1 MIRASVTAVPELF
14 YKEGFDVHVEEF
26 LSYIVREIHT
36 TVVATVDDEGLPVTA
51 AIDMMDADTDSLYF
65 LTAKGKGFYDRLKKR
80 GFLAFTAIKGEDTM
94 SSVAVSVRGKVR
106 ELGFDRIPDL
116 FAKNP
121 YMNEIYPT
129 TASRETLT
137 VFQIYEGNGEWFD
150 LSKKPIERASFTLGG
165 ARVKIEG
172 YFITDACIGCQ
183 SCVAVCPQQCIVT
196 ESMPLVI
203 NQANCL
209 HCGNCLTVC
218 PAGAVERR

>member
-1 MIRASVTAVPELF
+1 MTAVPEPF
-14 YKEGFDVHVEEF
+14 CEGFDVKAEDY
-26 LSYIVREIHT
+26 LSYIVKKIHT
-36 TVVATVDDEGLPVTA
+36 TVAATVDEEGLPVTA
-51 AIDMMDADTDSLYF
+51 AIDMMDADAESLYF

-80 GFLAFTAIKGEDTM
+80 GFLAFTAMKGEDTM

-129 TASRETLT
+129 AASREALT
-137 VFQIYEGNGEWFD
+137 VFQIYEGCGEWFD
-150 LSKKPIERASFTLGG
+150 LSKKPIERASFTFGG
-165 ARVKIEG
+165 ARKKPEG
-172 YFITDACIGCQ
+172 YFITNACIGCQ
-183 SCVAVCPQQCIVT
+183 SCVEVCPQQCIVT

>member
-1 MIRASVTAVPELF
+1 MTAVPEPF
-14 YKEGFDVHVEEF
+14 FKEGFDVKAEDY
-26 LSYIVREIHT
+26 LSYIVKNIHT
-36 TVVATVDDEGLPVTA
+36 TIVATVDDEGLPVTA
-51 AIDMMDADTDSLYF
+51 AIDMMDADAESLYF

-80 GFLAFTAIKGEDTM
+80 GFLAFTAMKGEDTM

-106 ELGFDRIPDL
+106 ELGFDRMPDL

-129 TASRETLT
+129 AASREALT

-150 LSKKPIERASFTLGG
+150 LSKKPIERASFTFGG
-165 ARVKIEG
+165 AKEKTEG
-172 YFITDACIGCQ
+172 YFITDACIGCL
-183 SCVAVCPQQCIVT
+183 SCVEVCPQQCIVA
-196 ESMPLVI
+196 ENIPLVI
-203 NQANCL
+203 NQTNCL

>member
-1 MIRASVTAVPELF
+1 MKAED
-14 YKEGFDVHVEEF
+14 Y
-26 LSYIVREIHT
+26 LSYIVKNIHT

-51 AIDMMDADTDSLYF
+51 AIDMMDADAESLYF

-80 GFLAFTAIKGEDTM
+80 GFLAFTAMKGEDTM

-106 ELGFDRIPDL
+106 ELGFDRIPEL

-129 TASRETLT
+129 AFSREALT
-137 VFQIYEGNGEWFD
+137 VFQIYEGSGEWFD
-150 LSKKPIERASFTLGG
+150 LSKKPIERASFTFGG
-165 ARVKIEG
+165 AEEKTEG

-183 SCVAVCPQQCIVT
+183 SCIEVCPQQCIAA
-196 ESMPLVI
+196 ENIPLVI

-209 HCGNCLTVC
+209 HCGNCMNVC
-218 PAGAVERR
+218 PVGAVERR